1 MLFSIFSRGKYVS
14 MSYYCHFQQNQVFL
28 WGKKKHL
35 ENTAEVLTGQRLP

>member
-14 MSYYCHFQQNQVFL
+14 MSYCHFQQNQVFVE
-28 WGKKKHL
+28 KNL

>member
-14 MSYYCHFQQNQVFL
+14 MSYYCHFQQNQVFC
-28 WGKKKHL
+28 GKKKHL